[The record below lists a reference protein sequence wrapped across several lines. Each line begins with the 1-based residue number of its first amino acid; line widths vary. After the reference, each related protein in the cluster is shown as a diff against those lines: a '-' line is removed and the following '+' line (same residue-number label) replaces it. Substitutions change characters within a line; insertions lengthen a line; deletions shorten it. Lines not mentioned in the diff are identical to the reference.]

1 MEMDETTMLLILE
14 LSSAHLNLVSAALE
28 LMDIPKKKRRRRWW
42 VKPMLLNRIKEGTVN
57 ILLSKSINDGF
68 NFEEF
73 LRMDKDTFNYLLSE
87 IEHDI
92 SCETTHLR
100 QPVQPCEKLAVTL
113 RYLATGLFIESHSL
127 VRSIY
132 YKIFTD
138 VLLYSFN

>member
-73 LRMDKDTFNYLLSE
+73 LRMDKDTLTIYCLKLSMTSRVKQH
-87 IEHDI
+87 I
-92 SCETTHLR
+92 
-100 QPVQPCEKLAVTL
+100 
-113 RYLATGLFIESHSL
+113 
-127 VRSIY
+127 
-132 YKIFTD
+132 
-138 VLLYSFN
+138 